1 MNKVGIFRVAVS
13 VVIEHQGKVLITKR
27 SETREH
33 APNEWE
39 IGITGRVD
47 QGETFEQAASREVQ
61 EELGLVVKLI
71 VPFSTFH
78 FYRGKEKEEHLG
90 ICYWAKYIGGDI
102 LLDTKE
108 QSEYKWVDPSDALTY
123 ITDASMR
130 HEVEDFISFSQKFT
144 L

>member
-1 MNKVGIFRVAVS
+1 MKKVGIFRVAVS
-13 VVIEHQGKVLITKR
+13 VLIEDHGKLLITKR
-27 SETREH
+27 NAKREH

-90 ICYWAKYIGGDI
+90 ICYWVKYIGGDI
-102 LLDTKE
+102 HLDTKE
-108 QSEYKWVDPSDALTY
+108 Q
-123 ITDASMR
+123 
-130 HEVEDFISFSQKFT
+130 
-144 L
+144 